1 MVVYKKTALDT
12 PDDGLMRARNMLG
25 KMEINTENKELHPLV
40 TLLQYVQKMHGMN
53 NLKYTR
59 SCINAIVLLRMST

>member
-1 MVVYKKTALDT
+1 
-12 PDDGLMRARNMLG
+12 MLG

-53 NLKYTR
+53 NLKKNIMY
-59 SCINAIVLLRMST
+59 SHFVENVAYQLP